1 MFKCD
6 ICNID
11 FKAKQSLIRHQ
22 NKLTKCDHITK
33 FKCNNCNKY
42 FKRKQTL
49 KEHIELVCG
58 IKFINDQLDELNNI
72 TNILNL
78 RLTTDAKIDLL
89 IVHRLK
95 LFELDDAKLSMLSF
109 LLIINNINIKNNTNN
124 ITHNILLLI
133 YNKNIF
139 F

>member
-72 TNILNL
+72 TNILNF

-89 IVHRLK
+89 INNHKIKLTKATIKEIIECQTISDSDKVK
-95 LFELDDAKLSMLSF
+95 LFL
-109 LLIINNINIKNNTNN
+109 
-124 ITHNILLLI
+124 
-133 YNKNIF
+133 NKY
-139 F
+139 

>member
-1 MFKCD
+1 MFKCN
-6 ICNID
+6 ICNIE
-11 FKAKQSLIRHQ
+11 FTSKQSLIRHQ
-22 NKLTKCDHITK
+22 NKLNKCDRITK
-33 FKCNNCNKY
+33 FQCNNCNKY

-89 IVHRLK
+89 INNHKIK
-95 LFELDDAKLSMLSF
+95 LTKATIKE
-109 LLIINNINIKNNTNN
+109 IIDCPSISDSDKVK
-124 ITHNILLLI
+124 LLL
-133 YNKNIF
+133 NKY
-139 F
+139 